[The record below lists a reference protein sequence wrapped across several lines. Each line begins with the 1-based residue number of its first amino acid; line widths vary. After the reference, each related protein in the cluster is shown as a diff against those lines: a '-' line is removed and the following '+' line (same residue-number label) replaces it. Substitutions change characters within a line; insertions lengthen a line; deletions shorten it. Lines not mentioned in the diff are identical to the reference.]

1 MKVFGITGQPGSGR
15 IELVARLVQAMA
27 ARGLRVSTIQHM
39 PPAFDVDRPRR
50 DSHRHRQA
58 GASQVMLA
66 SRNRMALMSELR
78 TAPQASL
85 DDLLQR
91 MRPCD
96 LVIVCGDTEE
106 DLPLIEVWRDDGGD
120 IPMASEDAGILAL
133 VSDSVPDVVQPV
145 FGTEDTT
152 AITDFILRE
161 VGL

>member
-15 IELVARLVQAMA
+15 VELVARLVQAMA

-58 GASQVMLA
+58 GASQVLLA

-78 TAPQASL
+78 DGPPPTL

-96 LVIVCGDTEE
+96 LVLVCGAGFDHVPRIEIWRDE
-106 DLPLIEVWRDDGGD
+106 AGHAPLARDDG
-120 IPMASEDAGILAL
+120 AILA
-133 VSDSVPDVVQPV
+133 VASDAMPDVAQPV
-145 FGTEDTT
+145 FGTEDTA
-152 AITDFILRE
+152 AITEFILRE
-161 VGL
+161 VGM

>member
-1 MKVFGITGQPGSGR
+1 MKLFGITGRPGSGR
-15 IELVARLVQAMA
+15 VELVARLVQAMA

-58 GASQVMLA
+58 GASQVLLA

-78 TAPQASL
+78 DGPPATL
-85 DDLLQR
+85 DDLLGR

-96 LVIVCGDTEE
+96 LVLVCGEGFDHV
-106 DLPLIEVWRDDGGD
+106 PRIEIWRDGDGQA
-120 IPMASEDAGILAL
+120 PLAREDSTILA
-133 VSDSVPDVVQPV
+133 VASDALPDVAQPV
-145 FGTEDTT
+145 FGTEDTA
-152 AITDFILRE
+152 AITGFILRE